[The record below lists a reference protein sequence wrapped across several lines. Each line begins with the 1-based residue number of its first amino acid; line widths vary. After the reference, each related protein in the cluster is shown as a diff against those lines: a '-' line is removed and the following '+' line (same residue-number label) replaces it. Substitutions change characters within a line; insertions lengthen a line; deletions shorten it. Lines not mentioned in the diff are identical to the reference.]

1 MPHCPQFADF
11 NSKLGARMHHSP
23 EIFRFELN
31 EESGH
36 ICAKGP
42 NFFSKNGKFL
52 FQGIVKMLSLFE
64 PLELALLYRIRF
76 QSTWPNFNL
85 SLLTNSLG

>member
-42 NFFSKNGKFL
+42 KFL

-64 PLELALLYRIRF
+64 PLELALLYQIRF